1 MIWKYPILI
10 REAHLDTFGH
20 VNNSTYMSLYEEARW
35 ELITGNGYG
44 LKTVQDL
51 KQGPVVLEASIK
63 FMRELKLREEITI
76 TTELL
81 NYTGRIGKLKQQMI
95 KADGNVAS
103 EALFTMGLF
112 DLVQRRLIEP
122 TPAWK
127 KAIGLEP

>member
-20 VNNSTYMSLYEEARW
+20 VNNATYMNLYEEARW

-44 LKTVQDL
+44 LKIVQEL
-51 KQGPVVLEASIK
+51 KQGPVILEASIK

-76 TTELL
+76 TTELM
-81 NYTGRIGKLKQQMI
+81 NYTGRIGQLKQQMI
-95 KADGNVAS
+95 KADGNIAS
-103 EALFTMGLF
+103 EAFFTLGLF

-127 KAIGLEP
+127 RAIGLES